1 MSTDPPSTG
10 DKDEVN
16 PAPADDTAVTPDAPA
31 QGGVLP
37 SPSGDAG
44 PAGPAGSSDP
54 AAAPLEE
61 PVAPVSETDL
71 ADEPTAA
78 GTDLPA
84 AEPVT
89 AAGTDLPA
97 ATESPTATTSHVE
110 DTPRALDAD
119 EPLEDDVPPAP
130 TREEDEAIRAE
141 RARRFGR
148 PSGESAASA
157 DEAGTTAAGT
167 TAGTTSTDATGTDA
181 GPSTVAA
188 GTAAGV
194 AAGSATETDTPA
206 PVTPSETAARG
217 ADDPFEDWDDGPQSR
232 TSAHW
237 WGILI
242 AVVFTPVAW
251 YLIADGGDRIAHA
264 QNTNLDQIN
273 VAGFIE
279 LGGGILALVALFIA
293 ARWSSVGSIIMG
305 SVGVVVGAAFLAVPR
320 FVMDLLDEQAAPVFD
335 RLGQFGTNIYDHLLS
350 DGQTGR
356 LVAYGIVLIFT
367 GVVSHGARRQGRR
380 EERRKT
386 AAGLD

>member
-1 MSTDPPSTG
+1 VSTDPPSTG

-16 PAPADDTAVTPDAPA
+16 RAPADDTAATPDAPT

-37 SPSGDAG
+37 SPSGSAG
-44 PAGPAGSSDP
+44 PAEP
-54 AAAPLEE
+54 AASSAPAATPPAES
-61 PVAPVSETDL
+61 ATPVSGSGP

-84 AEPVT
+84 VN
-89 AAGTDLPA
+89 
-97 ATESPTATTSHVE
+97 ESRTATTSPVE
-110 DTPRALDAD
+110 DTPRALDAHD
-119 EPLEDDVPPAP
+119 PLEDDVPPAP
-130 TREEDEAIRAE
+130 TREEDEAIRSE

-148 PSGESAASA
+148 PSADSAASA
-157 DEAGTTAAGT
+157 DEAGTAAAGT
-167 TAGTTSTDATGTDA
+167 TAAGATPAGTDATSTQAGSGTAA
-181 GPSTVAA
+181 GTAAA
-188 GTAAGV
+188 GTAAGA
-194 AAGSATETDTPA
+194 AAGSTTEADTSA

-305 SVGVVVGAAFLAVPR
+305 SVGVAIGAAFLAVPR
-320 FVMDLLDEQAAPVFD
+320 FVLDFLDEQAAPVFE
-335 RLGQFGTNIYDHLLS
+335 RLQQFGTNIYDHLLS

-356 LVAYGIVLIFT
+356 LVAYGIVLIFA

-380 EERRKT
+380 EERRKI